1 MDLDESLLRTL
12 GMADTMP
19 PLPDDVWDRALS
31 IALDP
36 TTPAADADLVPDM
49 DDIPVVP
56 DDDGEIVLDDDTDT
70 PVIDD
75 QGGDPGNLHAD
86 TDDQDL
92 VQAADI
98 DTAFFDPAA
107 TDGDITTV
115 DLPDLAL
122 DDTTFDDG
130 PDLGGDL
137 Y

>member
-1 MDLDESLLRTL
+1 MNLDESLLRTL
-12 GMADTMP
+12 ADTMP

-56 DDDGEIVLDDDTDT
+56 NDDGEIVLDDDTDT
-70 PVIDD
+70 PVLDD
-75 QGGDPGNLHAD
+75 HGGNPGDLHSD
-86 TDDQDL
+86 TDDQDHDE
-92 VQAADI
+92 AGAI
-98 DTAFFDPAA
+98 DTAFFDQAA
-107 TDGDITTV
+107 ADADITTA
-115 DLPDLAL
+115 DLPDLAVG
-122 DDTTFDDG
+122 DATFDDG

>member
-1 MDLDESLLRTL
+1 
-12 GMADTMP
+12 MADTMP
-19 PLPDDVWDRALS
+19 PLPDDVWERALS
-31 IALDP
+31 VALDP

-70 PVIDD
+70 ALLDD
-75 QGGDPGNLHAD
+75 DGGDLGALHGD
-86 TDDQDL
+86 IDDQDL
-92 VQAADI
+92 DGAGDI
-98 DTAFFDPAA
+98 DGAFFDPAV
-107 TDGDITTV
+107 TDADITTA

-122 DDTTFDDG
+122 GDSTFDDG